1 MGIIQKQGIA
11 NTIISYL
18 GIAIGFFNII
28 YIQPQLLAA
37 EEVGLLRILFSFS
50 ATIAMFL
57 PLGIGNITIK
67 YFPYFKDKDNG
78 HHGTLGLI
86 FLFTFIGALVVGLIL
101 IMLKSTFVAF
111 YAKDSSLFIHYFNLV
126 LPIAMSISFCALFSI
141 YCQSL
146 YKSILPTFLNEVALR
161 IFNIIVIVL
170 YYFNF
175 LNLNAMVM
183 LFFSAYT
190 LQAIALLFYIYQID
204 KPALRIN
211 FRKLKEVGY
220 NQILTYGFIL
230 SITSIT
236 SLSIKYIDVM
246 MLGAYVPLSLVG
258 VYSIA
263 AFIPTVIEAPVN
275 SFEKISNAKVA
286 NEWHQ
291 NNLDE
296 IFKIYQKSCKYLLF
310 IGGYLFIGIV
320 ICAPYLIKLLPNEY
334 HQAGDIVAILA
345 MSSLFNMTTGLNGSL
360 IFTSQ
365 GYKFGT
371 FFLLILLVLIL
382 MLNYILIPKYGIIGA
397 AIANAS
403 ASFIYNFLKFV
414 FLWVK
419 FGFQP
424 FTKQTIANS
433 IVILFAVVTLKMLP
447 EFENSFVAIISLGSL
462 ITVYYFSI
470 CYKLNLIEKEL
481 IEKIS
486 GTFKKN

>member
-18 GIAIGFFNII
+18 GILIGFVNII
-28 YIQPQLLAA
+28 YIQPQMLAA

-67 YFPYFKDKDNG
+67 YFPYFKNNQNG
-78 HHGTLGLI
+78 HHGFLGLI
-86 FLFTFIGALVVGLIL
+86 LLFTFLGAIVVGLIL
-101 IMLKSTFVAF
+101 LLLKSTFVAF
-111 YAKDSSLFIHYFNLV
+111 YSKDSSLFIHYFNLV

-146 YKSILPTFLNEVALR
+146 YKSIFPTFLNEIALR
-161 IFNIIVIVL
+161 VFNIIIIIL
-170 YYFNF
+170 YFFKF
-175 LNLNAMVM
+175 LNLSTMVM

-190 LQAIALLFYIYQID
+190 LQALVLFVYINKID
-204 KPALRIN
+204 KPSFKIN
-211 FRKLKEVGY
+211 FAKLKEVGY
-220 NQILTYGFIL
+220 KDILTYGIIL
-230 SITSIT
+230 SVTSIT

-258 VYSIA
+258 VYAIA

-275 SFEKISNAKVA
+275 SFERISNAKVA

-291 NNLDE
+291 NNLPE

-320 ICAPYLIKLLPNEY
+320 VCSPYLIKLLPNEY
-334 HQAGDIVAILA
+334 HQAGDVVAILA

-371 FFLLILLVLIL
+371 FFLLILLILIL
-382 MLNYILIPKYGIIGA
+382 MLNYLLIPKYGIIGA
-397 AIANAS
+397 AIANAT
-403 ASFIYNFLKFV
+403 ASFIYNFLKFL
-414 FLWVK
+414 FLWLK
-419 FGFQP
+419 YGFQP
-424 FTKQTIANS
+424 FTKQTISN
-433 IVILFAVVTLKMLP
+433 IMVIIIAAFLFKLLPGIENAML
-447 EFENSFVAIISLGSL
+447 AIIAFGSL
-462 ITVYYFSI
+462 ITIYYFLI
-470 CYKLNLIEKEL
+470 CYKLNLIDKEL
-481 IEKIS
+481 LDKLIIR
-486 GTFKKN
+486 FKRP

>member
-18 GIAIGFFNII
+18 GIAIGFVNII
-28 YIQPQLLAA
+28 YIQPQLLTS

-67 YFPYFKDKDNG
+67 YFPYFKNNENG
-78 HHGTLGLI
+78 HNGFLGLI
-86 FLFTFIGALVVGLIL
+86 ILFTFIGALLIGLVLVI
-101 IMLKSTFVAF
+101 LKSTFVAF
-111 YAKDSSLFIHYFNLV
+111 YSKDSSLFIHYFNLV
-126 LPIAMSISFCALFSI
+126 LPIAVSISFCALFSI

-146 YKSILPTFLNEVALR
+146 YKSIFPSFLNEIAVR
-161 IFNIIVIVL
+161 IFNILIIVI
-170 YYFNF
+170 YFF
-175 LNLNAMVM
+175 GYINLSVMVM

-190 LQAIALLFYIYQID
+190 LQALVLLIYLNKID
-204 KPALRIN
+204 KPSLKIN
-211 FRKLKEVGY
+211 FNKLKEVGY
-220 NQILTYGFIL
+220 KEILVYGVIL

-258 VYSIA
+258 VYAIA
-263 AFIPTVIEAPVN
+263 AFIPTVIEVPVN
-275 SFEKISNAKVA
+275 SFERISNAKVA

-320 ICAPYLIKLLPNEY
+320 ICSPYLIKLLPKEY
-334 HQAGDIVAILA
+334 HQASNVVPILA

-382 MLNYILIPKYGIIGA
+382 MLNYFLIPKYGIIGA
-397 AIANAS
+397 AIANAT
-403 ASFIYNFLKFV
+403 ASFIYNFLKFL
-414 FLWVK
+414 FLWLK
-419 FGFQP
+419 YGFQP
-424 FTKQTIANS
+424 FTKQTILNI
-433 IVILFAVVTLKMLP
+433 IVISIAVLSLQFFP
-447 EFENSFVAIISLGSL
+447 NIENPFIAIIFLGTL
-462 ITVYYFSI
+462 ITVYYFMI

-481 IEKIS
+481 LDKIIIK
-486 GTFKKN
+486 FKKP